1 MSFSDMLKPDRRLL
15 LAALSASLLPPRAI
29 AAAKAA
35 VNAAAGIRLG
45 PPRDFSFAALAAR
58 AQKNASQP
66 YKAPQ
71 LRATQIIKAI
81 DFDTAQKIK
90 FRADHALWAGGPNSD
105 PVAFFHLSRYSGD
118 PVVLHAVDGGKA
130 REILYGPDY
139 FDYGASGLDPKALA
153 DLGFAGLRVM
163 DGQDKPTDW
172 LAFQGASYFRSSGQ
186 EAQYGASARGIAINT
201 AAATEEE
208 FPRFSEF
215 WLDAHGP
222 VVSIYALLDG
232 PSITGA
238 YKFDAMKDDTAAV
251 IMNVHCELF
260 FRADIS
266 RLGVAPLTSMY
277 WYGEN
282 ERRQAADWR
291 PEIHDN
297 DGLALWTGKG
307 ERIWRPLIN
316 PPSVQTNSFVD
327 NNPKGFGLMQRD
339 RDFAN
344 YQDDG
349 AFYNKRP
356 GIWVEPKGN
365 WGPGAVQ
372 LVEIP
377 TDDEIHDN
385 IVAYWRPDAGRDGG
399 DIHAGDTLS
408 FDYRLYWQD
417 SEPAFPKNI
426 AKVVATRLGRGGVPG
441 QTSGPRGTHKFVVDF
456 TGGPLAQ
463 MQQRF
468 DVTPVVG
475 ASRGKIDNGY
485 VIKVVGTD
493 RWRALFDLQLD
504 GPAPVDLRLFLKLGN
519 RTLSETWLYQYF
531 PRANR
536 RE

>member
-1 MSFSDMLKPDRRLL
+1 MLKPDRRLL
-15 LAALSASLLPPRAI
+15 LAALSASLLPPRALAAI
-29 AAAKAA
+29 ATPSGVRFGTSK
-35 VNAAAGIRLG
+35 
-45 PPRDFSFAALAAR
+45 DFSFASLAAR
-58 AQKNASQP
+58 AKKNATQP

-71 LRATQIIKAI
+71 LRATQIIKGI
-81 DFDTAQKIK
+81 DFDAAQKIK
-90 FRADHALWAGGPNSD
+90 FRTDHALWADGPSPD
-105 PVAFFHLSRYSGD
+105 PVSFFHLSRYSGD
-118 PVVLHAVDGGKA
+118 PVVLHAIEGGQA

-139 FDYGASGLDPKALA
+139 FDYGASGLDPKALK
-153 DLGFAGLRVM
+153 DLGFAGFRVM

-186 EAQYGASARGIAINT
+186 DAQYGASARGIAINT
-201 AAATEEE
+201 AAATAEE

-222 VVSIYALLDG
+222 VVSVYALLDG
-232 PSITGA
+232 PSLTGA
-238 YKFDAMKDDTAAV
+238 YRFDAMKNEGGSV
-251 IMNVHCELF
+251 VMNVHCELF

-282 ERRQAADWR
+282 ERRKAADWR

-316 PPSVQTNSFVD
+316 PPQVMTNSFAD

-339 RDFAN
+339 RDFAD

-377 TDDEIHDN
+377 TDDETHDN
-385 IVAYWRPDAGRDGG
+385 IVAYWRPDSGKDGG
-399 DIHAGDTLS
+399 DINAGDTRS

-417 SEPAFPKNI
+417 SEPAYPRNI
-426 AKVVATRLGRGGVPG
+426 ARVVATRLGRGGIPG
-441 QTSGPRGTHKFVVDF
+441 QNPWPRDSRKFVVDF
-456 TGGPLAQ
+456 TGGPLMQ

-468 DVTPVVG
+468 DVTPAVT
-475 ASRGKIDNGY
+475 ASRGKIDNAY

-504 GPAPVDLRLFLKLGN
+504 GNAPVDLRLFLKLGSK
-519 RTLSETWLYQYF
+519 TLSETWLYQYF
-531 PRANR
+531 P
-536 RE
+536 

>member
-1 MSFSDMLKPDRRLL
+1 MLVTDRRLL
-15 LAALSASLLPPRAI
+15 LAALSASLLPVSLLPRRAL
-29 AAAKAA
+29 AAAS
-35 VNAAAGIRLG
+35 NPAGIRLG
-45 PPRDFSFAALAAR
+45 PARDFSFAGLAAR
-58 AQKNASQP
+58 AKKDASQP
-66 YKAPQ
+66 YQAPQ
-71 LRATQIIKAI
+71 PRAAQIVKDI
-81 DFDTAQKIK
+81 DFDAAQKIK
-90 FRADHALWAGGPNSD
+90 FRADHALWAGGPN
-105 PVAFFHLSRYSGD
+105 PVSFFHLNRYSGD
-118 PVVLHAVDGGKA
+118 PVVLHVLEDGKA

-153 DLGFAGLRVM
+153 DLGFSGFRIM
-163 DGQDKPTDW
+163 DGQSKQTDW

-186 EAQYGASARGIAINT
+186 EGQYGASARGIAINT
-201 AAATEEE
+201 AAATAEE

-215 WLDAHGP
+215 WLDADGP
-222 VVSIYALLDG
+222 VISIYALLDG

-238 YKFDAMKDDTAAV
+238 YKFDAVKNETDKANGGV
-251 IMNVHCELF
+251 VMNAHCELF
-260 FRADIS
+260 FRSDIS
-266 RLGVAPLTSMY
+266 RLGIAPLTSMY

-282 ERRQAADWR
+282 ERRKAADWR

-297 DGLALWTGKG
+297 DGLALWTGKD

-316 PPSVQTNSFVD
+316 PPQATTNSFLD

-356 GIWVEPKGN
+356 GVWVEPKGN

-385 IVAYWRPDAGRDGG
+385 IVAYWRPDGEVKAGG
-399 DIHAGDTLS
+399 TLS

-417 SEPAFPKNI
+417 NEPAYPVNI
-426 AKVVATRLGRGGVPG
+426 AKVVATRLGRGGIPG
-441 QTSGPRGTHKFVVDF
+441 QNPWPRDRHKFVVDF
-456 TGGPLAQ
+456 TGGPLMQ

-468 DVTPVVG
+468 DITPV
-475 ASRGKIDNGY
+475 ANTSRGRIDNAY

-493 RWRALFDLQLD
+493 RWRALFDLAMD
-504 GPAPVDLRLFLKLGN
+504 GSAPVDLRLFLKLGN

-531 PRANR
+531 P
-536 RE
+536 

>member
-1 MSFSDMLKPDRRLL
+1 MPMLNRRLL
-15 LAALSASLLPPRAI
+15 LAAMSASLLPPHAM
-29 AAAKAA
+29 AA
-35 VNAAAGIRLG
+35 VTAPAGVRFG
-45 PPRDFSFAALAAR
+45 PPADFSFASLVAR
-58 AQKNASQP
+58 AKKNASQP

-71 LRATQIIKAI
+71 QRAAQIIKGI
-81 DFDTAQKIK
+81 DFDAAQKIK
-90 FRADHALWAGGPNSD
+90 FRADHALWANGPSPD

-118 PVVLHAVDGGKA
+118 PVVLHAVEGGKA

-153 DLGFAGLRVM
+153 GLGFAGFRVM
-163 DGQDKPTDW
+163 DASDKATDW

-186 EAQYGASARGIAINT
+186 DAQYGASARGIAINT
-201 AAATEEE
+201 AAATAEE

-238 YKFDAMKDDTAAV
+238 YKFDAMKGDTGV
-251 IMNVHCELF
+251 VMNVHCDLF

-282 ERRQAADWR
+282 ERRKAADWR

-307 ERIWRPLIN
+307 ERIWRPLNN
-316 PPSVQTNSFVD
+316 PPQVTTNSFAD
-327 NNPKGFGLMQRD
+327 NNPRGFGLMQRD
-339 RDFAN
+339 RDFAD
-344 YQDDG
+344 YEDDG

-365 WGPGAVQ
+365 WGAGAVQ

-385 IVAYWRPDAGRDGG
+385 IVAYWRPDG
-399 DIHAGDTLS
+399 DIRAGDTQS

-417 SEPAFPKNI
+417 GEPAYPKAI
-426 AKVVATRLGRGGVPG
+426 ANVVATRLGRGGVPG
-441 QTSGPRGTHKFVVDF
+441 QIPWPRDKHKFVVDF
-456 TGGPLAQ
+456 TGGALTQ

-468 DVTPVVG
+468 DVTPVTST
-475 ASRGKIDNGY
+475 SRGKIDNGY

-504 GPAPVDLRLFLKLGN
+504 GNAPVDLRLYLKLGN
-519 RTLSETWLYQYF
+519 KTLSETWLYQYY
-531 PRANR
+531 P
-536 RE
+536 

>member
-1 MSFSDMLKPDRRLL
+1 MPMLNRRLL
-15 LAALSASLLPPRAI
+15 LAAMSASLLPPHAM
-29 AAAKAA
+29 AA
-35 VNAAAGIRLG
+35 VTAPAGVRFG
-45 PPRDFSFAALAAR
+45 PPADFSFASLVAR
-58 AQKNASQP
+58 AKKNASQP

-71 LRATQIIKAI
+71 QRAAQIIKGI
-81 DFDTAQKIK
+81 DFDAAQKIK
-90 FRADHALWAGGPNSD
+90 FRADHALWANGPSPD

-118 PVVLHAVDGGKA
+118 PVVLHAVEGGKA

-153 DLGFAGLRVM
+153 GLGFAGFRVM
-163 DGQDKPTDW
+163 DASDKATDW

-186 EAQYGASARGIAINT
+186 DAQYGASARGIAINT
-201 AAATEEE
+201 AAATAEE

-238 YKFDAMKDDTAAV
+238 YKFDAMKGDTGV
-251 IMNVHCELF
+251 VMNVHCDLF

-282 ERRQAADWR
+282 ERRKAADWR

-297 DGLALWTGKG
+297 DGLAIWNGKG
-307 ERIWRPLIN
+307 ERIWRPLID
-316 PPSVQTNSFVD
+316 PPSLQTNSFMD
-327 NNPKGFGLMQRD
+327 TNPKGFGLMQRD
-339 RDFAN
+339 RDFDD

-365 WGPGAVQ
+365 WGAGAVQ

-377 TDDEIHDN
+377 TDDETHDN
-385 IVAYWRPDAGRDGG
+385 IVVYWRPDKEVKS
-399 DIHAGDTLS
+399 GDTLS

-417 SEPAFPKNI
+417 AEPNYPKSL
-426 AKVVATRLGRGGVPG
+426 AKVVATRIGRGGIPG
-441 QTSGPRGTHKFVVDF
+441 QPPPPNKRKFVIDWQ
-456 TGGPLAQ
+456 GGPLDQ
-463 MQQRF
+463 LQQRY
-468 DVTPVVG
+468 DVTPVINVSNGKADG
-475 ASRGKIDNGY
+475 AY
-485 VIKVVGTD
+485 VIKVVGTN
-493 RWRALFDLQLD
+493 RWRSLFDITLD
-504 GPAPVDLRLFLKLGN
+504 GKAPIDLRCYLKLGDK
-519 RTLSETWLYQYF
+519 TLTETWIYQYF
-531 PRANR
+531 P
-536 RE
+536 